1 MKKDNNFNENKKNSS
16 FLTLKEI
23 FNFKSIMQV
32 PKIEK
37 IVINM
42 GIGKAVSNV
51 KILDDFCEQLTLLSG
66 QRPLIIKAKKSI
78 SNFKLREGMPIGLK
92 VTLRKTKK
100 DFFLNKLIQ
109 IIFPRI
115 RDFRGL
121 STKSFDG
128 KGNYS
133 LGIKEQI
140 VFPEID
146 LDKVKNISGMDIC
159 IVTTAKNDNDAKKLL
174 DFYGMPFKRVKKI

>member
-1 MKKDNNFNENKKNSS
+1 MKKDDNLNIKNS

-23 FNFKSIMQV
+23 LNFKSLMQL

-42 GIGKAVSNV
+42 GVGEAISNI
-51 KILDDFCEQLTLLSG
+51 KILDDLTEQLTLICG
-66 QRPLIIKAKKSI
+66 QRPTVTKAKNSI

-92 VTLRKTKK
+92 VTLRRIKK
-100 DFFLNKLIQ
+100 EFFLNKLIK

-121 STKSFDG
+121 SNKSFDG
-128 KGNYS
+128 RGNYS
-133 LGIKEQI
+133 FGIKEQI

-146 LDKVKNISGMDIC
+146 LDKVKKVQGMDIC
-159 IVTTAKNDNDAKKLL
+159 IVTTAKNDSDAKKLL
-174 DFYGMPFKRVKKI
+174 EFYGMPFKK

>member
-1 MKKDNNFNENKKNSS
+1 MRKNNNLNTGNS

-23 FNFKSIMQV
+23 FNFKSLMQL

-37 IVINM
+37 IVVNM
-42 GIGKAVSNV
+42 GVGDAISNV
-51 KILDDFCEQLTLLSG
+51 KLLDDLAEQMTLICG
-66 QRPLIIKAKKSI
+66 QIPIVTKAKKSI

-92 VTLRKTKK
+92 VTLRRSKK
-100 DFFLNKLIQ
+100 EFFLNKLIK
-109 IIFPRI
+109 IVFPRI

-121 STKSFDG
+121 SNKSFDG

-133 LGIKEQI
+133 FGIKEQI

-146 LDKVKNISGMDIC
+146 LDKVRKVQGMDIC
-159 IVTTAKNDNDAKKLL
+159 IVTTAKNDSDARKLL
-174 DFYGMPFKRVKKI
+174 EFYGMPFKI

>member
-1 MKKDNNFNENKKNSS
+1 MKKNDIQHPKKNLLFS
-16 FLTLKEI
+16 LKEV
-23 FNFKSIMQV
+23 FNFKSVMQI

-42 GIGKAVSNV
+42 GVGEAVANI
-51 KILDDFCEQLTLLSG
+51 KILDEFSEQLTLISG
-66 QRPLIIKAKKSI
+66 QVPVVIKAKKSI

-92 VTLRKTKK
+92 VTLRGAKK
-100 DFFLNKLIQ
+100 EFFLDKLIR
-109 IIFPRI
+109 IVLPRI

-121 STKSFDG
+121 NPKSFDG

-146 LDKVKNISGMDIC
+146 FDKIKNIFGMDIC
-159 IVTTAKNDNDAKKLL
+159 IVTTAKNDADAKKLL
-174 DFYGMPFKRVKKI
+174 DFYKMPFHK